1 MKNALTILFFIIALS
16 LATESRSQINVDS
29 IFKNAIDLSKKEQY
43 DNAIEEAKKALSLSN
58 ERADIVIFIANVY
71 SWQDKNDFALGYI
84 NIAKELN
91 LKTDEFYETWSN
103 ILLRSKKFQE
113 LLTVCDEAEQED
125 YANKEDLLCK
135 RLIAYTELKKYT
147 DGIILIEKPENKKYL
162 SSISIDN
169 LYTNLLL
176 KRNSNVLSAFYSLDM
191 LSNNFA
197 AQHFA
202 SLGYS
207 FKLKEHT
214 WAFRTN
220 YANRF
225 AKNDLQLETDFYLML
240 NNSRYMYLNYGYG
253 INARLF
259 PEHRLGVEYYFPL
272 SNKFETSVGVRYLYF
287 TGDNT
292 SNVGIITSHIGK
304 YFQKS
309 FLSLRAFYVYKT
321 PTPTSSVSLIGNYR
335 IYKKNE
341 IDYWGIGFGV
351 GNSPDD
357 IYSLSG
363 GFNQLMAYK
372 IKVERNFMLSRTSD
386 FNIGLAYSREEYG
399 TTLTQFRNRIT
410 IEAGYKLRIK

>member
-1 MKNALTILFFIIALS
+1 
-16 LATESRSQINVDS
+16 
-29 IFKNAIDLSKKEQY
+29 
-43 DNAIEEAKKALSLSN
+43 
-58 ERADIVIFIANVY
+58 
-71 SWQDKNDFALGYI
+71 
-84 NIAKELN
+84 
-91 LKTDEFYETWSN
+91 LKTDEFYQTWSN
-103 ILLRSKKFQE
+103 ILLRSKKFEE
-113 LLTVCDEAEQED
+113 LLAVCDEAEQEN
-125 YANKEDLLCK
+125 YANTEDLLRK
-135 RLIAYTELKKYT
+135 RMIAYTELRKYNE
-147 DGIILIEKPENKKYL
+147 GIILIEKPENRKYL
-162 SSISIDN
+162 ISKPIDN
-169 LYTNLLL
+169 LYSNLLL
-176 KRNSNVLSAFYSLDM
+176 KRNSNILSAYYALDM

-207 FKLKEHT
+207 FKLNEQHT

-225 AKNDLQLETDFYLML
+225 GKNDLQLETDFYLML
-240 NNSRYMYLNYGYG
+240 KNSNYMYFNYGYG
-253 INARLF
+253 INATLF

-272 SNKFETSVGVRYLYF
+272 PNKFESSFGVRYLNF

-292 SNVGIITSHIGK
+292 SNVGIITSHLGK
-304 YFQKS
+304 YFEKS

-399 TTLTQFRNRIT
+399 TSITQFRNRIT
-410 IEAGYKLRIK
+410 FEAGYKLRLK